1 MSQDVPAMF
10 EMPMTFATDE
20 FGVFVAELS
29 SYLEQIKKEGLAPD
43 RTARIERMCVFYT
56 NLLAKMTD
64 AVRCIKYGGS
74 DKKHYKYDLRKC
86 KKAHE
91 ELMTT
96 DEHREE
102 TDELVMKPAFAH
114 LDAYVWRILSECYY
128 LLTHVYV
135 KMDSMQ
141 VFLVNF
147 QQFIDQKTK
156 QLNETKKD
164 DMLDYI
170 HKIESMAQNL
180 RLDDMTDMWKLQT
193 LITFTE
199 GVKPVVWGRDWYIQP
214 FAFALPTSGGPREGG
229 HYATFS
235 KEKKF
240 AHVPCDDIGGLL
252 TRMQNL

>member
-29 SYLEQIKKEGLAPD
+29 SYLKELTEKGLAPE

-56 NLLAKMTD
+56 SLLARMTT
-64 AVRCIKYGGS
+64 AVRYIKFLNS
-74 DKKHYKYDLRKC
+74 DKKHYKYDLRAC
-86 KKAHE
+86 KKAYE

-96 DEHREE
+96 QEHKEE
-102 TDELVMKPAFAH
+102 TDEMVMKPAFAH

-135 KMDSMQ
+135 HTDSNE
-141 VFLVNF
+141 VLLGNF
-147 QQFIDQKTK
+147 RKFIDEKTK

-170 HKIESMAQNL
+170 RMIESRAQNL

-214 FAFALPTSGGPREGG
+214 FSFALPTSGGPREGG